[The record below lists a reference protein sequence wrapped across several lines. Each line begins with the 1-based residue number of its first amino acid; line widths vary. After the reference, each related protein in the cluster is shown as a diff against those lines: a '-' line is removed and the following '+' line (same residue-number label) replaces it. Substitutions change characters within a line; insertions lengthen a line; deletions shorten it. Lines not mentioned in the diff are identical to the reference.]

1 MTKLEDWND
10 LGMARVRLNLT
21 QQQMAEAIGVGFR
34 TYQNWERHISK
45 PTEFVQIEVMAKI
58 TRMLSK

>member
-1 MTKLEDWND
+1 MKKLEDWND
-10 LGMARVRLNLT
+10 LGIARVRLNLT
-21 QQQMAEAIGVGFR
+21 QQQMAEAIGVGIR

-58 TRMLSK
+58 SRMLSK